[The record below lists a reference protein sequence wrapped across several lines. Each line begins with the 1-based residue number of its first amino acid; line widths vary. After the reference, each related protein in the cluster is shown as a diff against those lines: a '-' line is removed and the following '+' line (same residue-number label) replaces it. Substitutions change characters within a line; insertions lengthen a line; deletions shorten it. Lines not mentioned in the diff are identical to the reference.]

1 MTTLLQA
8 RLDSALPPLVQDPA
22 GPPSDIQWMPPGQHK
37 IVPHVDGKPRP
48 VTITV
53 DRAFADQ
60 VAAQVRE
67 MRARADRA
75 EGDLPYLDFNHED
88 GPAAGHVTEL
98 YWAGE
103 DPKTGGIRAKVQWT
117 EGGLAALKGR
127 SFRRFS
133 PQWLSDPQSL
143 APMGVGENLGGL
155 VNRAAFQT
163 IQPVV
168 AKRGDHNH
176 HIMTEAEKSE
186 LNQLITGAM
195 KPISDRLTA
204 LETKSAELVTA
215 AGAAAK
221 AALAGVETRLQA
233 VESAGSDRAKTEA
246 KSRVAAAVTAG
257 RISPQ
262 DTKAIEFWE
271 GALVT
276 NASAGE
282 QLDRLPIN
290 PAFLK
295 ITQGANGGAPNPGT
309 PAPDTA
315 EGFAAV
321 VKASYADGKTT
332 RGEALTKAIAAHP
345 TGYDAWRKANGK
357 PGL

>member
-8 RLDSALPPLVQDPA
+8 RLDSALPPLVQDSA
-22 GPPSDIQWMPPGQHK
+22 GPPTDIQWMPPGQHK

-48 VTITV
+48 VTVTV
-53 DRAFADQ
+53 DRGFADQ
-60 VAAQVRE
+60 VSAQVRE
-67 MRARADRA
+67 MRARAERA

-88 GPAAGHVTEL
+88 GPASGHVMEL

-117 EGGLAALKGR
+117 EEGLAALKGR
-127 SFRRFS
+127 AYRRFS
-133 PQWLSDPQSL
+133 PQWLSDPESL

-176 HIMTEAEKSE
+176 HTMTEAEKSE
-186 LNQLITGAM
+186 LNLLITGAM
-195 KPISDRLTA
+195 KPISERLTA
-204 LETKSAELVTA
+204 LETRSAELVTA
-215 AGAAAK
+215 AGAAATT
-221 AALAGVETRLQA
+221 ALAGLETRLKA
-233 VESAGSDRAKTEA
+233 VENAGTDRAKTEA
-246 KSRVAAAVTAG
+246 KARVAAAVTAG

-262 DTKAIEFWE
+262 DSKAIEFWE
-271 GALVT
+271 GALVV

-282 QLDRLPIN
+282 QLDRLPVN
-290 PAFLK
+290 LAFLK
-295 ITQGANGGAPNPGT
+295 MTQGANGGAPNPGT
-309 PAPDTA
+309 PAPNTA

-321 VKASYADGKTT
+321 VKAGYADGETS
-332 RGEALTKAIAAHP
+332 REAALTKAIAAHP
-345 TGYDAWRKANGK
+345 EGYEAWRKADGK